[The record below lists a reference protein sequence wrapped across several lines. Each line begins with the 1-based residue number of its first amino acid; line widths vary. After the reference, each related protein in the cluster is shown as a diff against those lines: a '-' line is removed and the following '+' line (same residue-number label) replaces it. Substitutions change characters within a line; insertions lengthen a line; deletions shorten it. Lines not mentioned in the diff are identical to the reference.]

1 MRGNTASE
9 VVWQTEKIGGKVMT
23 NYAKRLGIA
32 ILIALATVLM
42 LVSASAA
49 SAVWGG

>member
-1 MRGNTASE
+1 MSDNIAMEIGCQTAK
-9 VVWQTEKIGGKVMT
+9 TEGDSMT
-23 NYAKRLGIA
+23 KRAKRLGVA
-32 ILIALATVLM
+32 ILVALVTVLA